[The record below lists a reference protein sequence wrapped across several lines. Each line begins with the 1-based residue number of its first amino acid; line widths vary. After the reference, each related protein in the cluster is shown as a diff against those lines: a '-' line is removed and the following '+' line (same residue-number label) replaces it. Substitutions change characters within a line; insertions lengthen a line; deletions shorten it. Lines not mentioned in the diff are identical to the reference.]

1 MSDGTARRY
10 SRGALALAWLALVGI
25 EILTQLSL
33 KAAGRKTGRFD
44 FSLHAFQAAL
54 GCGWL
59 WVGIASY
66 CAGFFTWMFILARLD
81 LSRAYPT
88 SAIVF
93 VAVMLASWLVL
104 NEPIGTGQ
112 WIGASVIV
120 AGILQLGQT
129 ERTAN
134 PPPIITE

>member
-1 MSDGTARRY
+1 MSAGTVRRY

-44 FSLHAFQAAL
+44 FSLHAFQSAL

-66 CAGFFTWMFILARLD
+66 CAGFFTWMFILARLGSFPR
-81 LSRAYPT
+81 LSDQRDRLRRGDAGL
-88 SAIVF
+88 
-93 VAVMLASWLVL
+93 LA
-104 NEPIGTGQ
+104 
-112 WIGASVIV
+112 GA
-120 AGILQLGQT
+120 
-129 ERTAN
+129 
-134 PPPIITE
+134 